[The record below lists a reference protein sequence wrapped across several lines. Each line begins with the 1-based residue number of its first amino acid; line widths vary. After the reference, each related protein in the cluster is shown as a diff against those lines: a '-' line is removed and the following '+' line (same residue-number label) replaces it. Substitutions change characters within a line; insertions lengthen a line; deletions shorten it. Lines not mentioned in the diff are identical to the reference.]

1 MKPYPVFLRLEG
13 RRVLLVGGGSVAA
26 AKLPALIDAGAR
38 VTVVA
43 PDIRSEL
50 EQPGVELRRR
60 PFSPAD
66 LEGAFFVVAAAPPE
80 VNRAVAA
87 AAEARGLFVNAA
99 DDAEAASAWLGGV
112 LRRGD
117 VTLAISTAGRSPAL
131 AGLLREAL
139 DRLLPE
145 DLEAWVELGE
155 TLRQRWKADGVPMR
169 DRRSLLLRALQEL
182 YP

>member
-1 MKPYPVFLRLEG
+1 MKSYPVFLRLEG
-13 RRVLLVGGGSVAA
+13 RRALIVGGGKAAA
-26 AKLPALIDAGAR
+26 AKLPALIEAGAR
-38 VTVVA
+38 VAVVA
-43 PDIRSEL
+43 PAISPEL
-50 EQPGVELRRR
+50 AHPGVELRRR
-60 PFSPAD
+60 PFSPDD
-66 LEGAFFVVAAAPPE
+66 LEGVFFVVSAAPPE

-87 AAEARGLFVNAA
+87 AAEARGLFVNAV
-99 DDAEAASAWLGGV
+99 DDAEAASAWLSGV

-145 DLEAWVELGE
+145 DLQAWVELGE
-155 TLRQRWKADGVPMR
+155 TLRRRWKADGVPMR
-169 DRRSLLLRALQEL
+169 DRRPLLLRVLQEI

>member
-1 MKPYPVFLRLEG
+1 MKPYPVFLHLEG
-13 RRVLLVGGGSVAA
+13 RRVLLVGGGKVAA
-26 AKLPALIDAGAR
+26 AKLPALIEAGAG

-43 PDIRSEL
+43 PAICPEL
-50 EQPGVELRRR
+50 ARPGVELRRR

-87 AAEARGLFVNAA
+87 AAEERGLFVNAV
-99 DDAEAASAWLGGV
+99 DDADAGSAWLGSV
-112 LRRGD
+112 VRRGD
-117 VTLAISTAGRSPAL
+117 VTLAISTAGRSPGL

-145 DLEAWVELGE
+145 ELEAWVELGE
-155 TLRQRWKADGVPMR
+155 TLRRRWKADGVPMHN
-169 DRRSLLLRALQEL
+169 RRPLLLRALQGL